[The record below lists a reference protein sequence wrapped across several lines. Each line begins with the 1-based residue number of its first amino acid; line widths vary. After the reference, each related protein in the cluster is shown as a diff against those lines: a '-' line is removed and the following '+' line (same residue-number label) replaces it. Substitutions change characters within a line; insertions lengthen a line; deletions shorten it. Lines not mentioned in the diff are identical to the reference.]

1 MNLTN
6 HFLVAMP
13 GMQDPYFKNSVIYI
27 CEHNEEGAMGLM
39 INAPIDITIGTMLKQ
54 VDIDPIYPQEKTE
67 SLESPVFNGG
77 PVSSDRGF
85 ILHRPKDYYESSLQ
99 MTDELSVTTSKD
111 ILAVLGTDAE
121 PSHYLVALGYSGW
134 EAGQLESELAENS
147 WLTIEADP
155 EVIFNTPIH
164 EKWNRAVKKLG
175 ITPAQLSTMA
185 GHA

>member
-13 GMQDPYFKNSVIYI
+13 GMKDPYFKHRVIYV

-39 INAPIDITIGTMLKQ
+39 INAPIDITVGGMLEQ
-54 VDIDPIYPQEKTE
+54 VDIEPVHPQLLKD
-67 SLESPVFNGG
+67 SLEKPVLNGG
-77 PVSSDRGF
+77 PVSEDRGF
-85 ILHRPKDYYESSLQ
+85 ILHQPKDHYESSLN
-99 MTDELSVTTSKD
+99 MTDQISVTTSKD
-111 ILAVLGTDAE
+111 ILSVLGTEAE
-121 PSHYLVALGYSGW
+121 PDCYLVALGYSGW

-155 EVIFNTPIH
+155 DVIFNTPIH
-164 EKWNRAVKKLG
+164 ERWKKAVQMLG
-175 ITPAQLSTMA
+175 IDSAQLSTQI

>member
-13 GMQDPYFKNSVIYI
+13 SMQDPYFKHSVIYI

-39 INAPIDITIGTMLKQ
+39 INAPIDITVGGMLKQ
-54 VDIDPIYPQEKTE
+54 VNIEPSYPQIQVD
-67 SLESPVFNGG
+67 SLKMPVLNGG
-77 PVSSDRGF
+77 PVAEDRGF
-85 ILHRPKDYYESSLQ
+85 ILHRPKDHYESSIRMSDDLA
-99 MTDELSVTTSKD
+99 VTTSKD
-111 ILAVLGTDAE
+111 ILSVLGTDAE
-121 PSHYLVALGYSGW
+121 PSSYLVTLGYSGW
-134 EAGQLESELAENS
+134 EPGQLELELSENS

-164 EKWNRAVKKLG
+164 DKWSQAIKKLG
-175 ITPAQLSTMA
+175 IDPIQLSGLA